1 MLVAIV
7 MTASADSKKVT
18 LKYQSVDCNNNPVT
32 LSACLGLPPK
42 PLIGSTKTIKFIVLH
57 NHPTTASNAEVPT
70 GSDPQDQIPVFHGN
84 GLMNDIA
91 GDEGALIVSPDYLG
105 YGETKDRIHPYFA
118 SMHTARNCVDAV
130 LAAIDYAK
138 AQGYNIDSNYYTLNA
153 GYSQGGTVTLAVQRY
168 LETIASEDVVKK
180 INLKESYCGAGAYD
194 LSLTFDDWLDSDDI
208 FYPGGLAWILQGMIE
223 AYSEGCMRGIKI
235 EQLLSDDFIKNDL
248 LTYMNKKENKMAD
261 VNAKIGKTVG
271 NKDGKTNSRELVSAA
286 MLDPNS
292 PIYRT
297 VRKAL
302 DMNNITAGWTP
313 KHKIYLFH
321 WKNDET
327 VTYKNAELIKRL
339 WPDMVVEQENDPSLL
354 SFSFKKTLS
363 NTMYGVIKGD
373 ASHLGY
379 AKRWYIFFY
388 DGKMREH

>member
-18 LKYQSVDCNNNPVT
+18 LKYQSVDCNNNPIT

-57 NHPTTASNAEVPT
+57 NHPTTASNSEVPT
-70 GSDPQDQIPVFHGN
+70 GSDPQDQIEALHDN

-138 AQGYNIDSNYYTLNA
+138 AQGYKIDSNYYTLNA

-168 LETIASEDVVKK
+168 LETIASEEVAKK
-180 INLKESYCGAGAYD
+180 VNLKESYCGAGAYD

-235 EQLLSDDFIKNDL
+235 EQLLSDDFMKNDL

-271 NKDGKTNSRELVSAA
+271 NKDGKTNSAELVSAA

-292 PIYRT
+292 PIHRT

-302 DMNNITAGWTP
+302 DMNNITANWTP

-339 WPDMVVEQENDPSLL
+339 WPDMVVEQENDPSIL

-363 NTMYGVIKGD
+363 NTMYAAIKGD

-388 DGKMREH
+388 DGKIREH

>member
-1 MLVAIV
+1 MLVAIA

-32 LSACLGLPPK
+32 LSACLGLPPSK
-42 PLIGSTKTIKFIVLH
+42 NTTVKFIVLH
-57 NHPTTASNAEVPT
+57 NHPTTASNSEVPT
-70 GSDPQDQIPVFHGN
+70 GSDPQDQIDVIHSN

-91 GDEGALIVSPDYLG
+91 GNDGALIVSPDYLG
-105 YGETKDRIHPYFA
+105 YGETKDHIHPYFA

-194 LSLTFDDWLDSDDI
+194 LSLTFDDWLNSDDI

-292 PIYRT
+292 PIRRT
-297 VRKAL
+297 VQKAL

-327 VTYKNAELIKRL
+327 VTYKNAELIKKL
-339 WPDMVVEQENDPSLL
+339 WPDMVVEQNVNPTAVPW
-354 SFSFKKTLS
+354 SFKDLGT
-363 NTMYGVIKGD
+363 NTMYIAVKGD

-388 DGKMREH
+388 DGRLRDHSMK